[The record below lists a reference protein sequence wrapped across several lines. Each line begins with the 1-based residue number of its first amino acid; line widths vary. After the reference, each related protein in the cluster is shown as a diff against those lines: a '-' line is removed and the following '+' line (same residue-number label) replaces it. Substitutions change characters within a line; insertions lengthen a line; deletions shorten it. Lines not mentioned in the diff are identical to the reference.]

1 VLPDIRHTGS
11 IYGLYNWL
19 FFTNSTTLAD
29 GVDSISP
36 VFSTPENPWIL
47 ARQVHYSGRKE
58 LKKTMKRL
66 VAFLASAVLMI
77 PAVMQAKPVQPVS
90 LQEAVRHELSMMSRY
105 TVFDDISFR
114 LDGDTVILTG
124 EVHRPIVKSDA
135 KDAVRHV
142 EGVNRVVN
150 NIEVL
155 PLSPNDDRIRLA
167 VYRAIYGAP
176 TLSARYAQLA
186 YPPIH
191 ILVKNGHVRLE
202 GFVANQ
208 MDRNIAGIRANGV
221 FGAFS
226 VQNDLKVG

>member
-1 VLPDIRHTGS
+1 MGDER
-11 IYGLYNWL
+11 
-19 FFTNSTTLAD
+19 
-29 GVDSISP
+29 
-36 VFSTPENPWIL
+36 IL
-47 ARQVHYSGRKE
+47 R
-58 LKKTMKRL
+58 TMKRL
-66 VAFLASAVLMI
+66 ATFLASAALMI
-77 PAVMQAKPVQPVS
+77 PAVMQAKPAHPVS
-90 LQEAVRHELSMMSRY
+90 RQEAVRHELAMMSRY
-105 TVFDDISFR
+105 TAFDDISFR

-124 EVHRPIVKSDA
+124 EVHTPIVKSDA

-142 EGVNRVVN
+142 EGVSKVIN

-155 PLSPNDDRIRLA
+155 PLSPNDDRVRLA

-191 ILVKNGHVRLE
+191 IIVKNGHVRLE

-221 FGAFS
+221 FGAFT
-226 VQNDLKVG
+226 VQNDLKVD